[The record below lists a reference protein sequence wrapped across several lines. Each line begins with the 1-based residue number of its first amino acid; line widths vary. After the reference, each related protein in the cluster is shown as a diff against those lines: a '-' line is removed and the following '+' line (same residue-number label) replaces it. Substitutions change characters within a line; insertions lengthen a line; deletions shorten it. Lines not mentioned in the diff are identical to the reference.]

1 MISFYGTDYPIG
13 SVIMSELKE
22 GAIVTGEVIS
32 TKPFGAFVKLESG
45 ESGLVHISQISSKYV
60 EKVEDVLQVGQSVK
74 AKVLSID
81 PSGKISLSIKAL
93 SDDRPARDNKRGG
106 GDRRGG
112 SRRNNNNNPTDFED
126 MMKKWMKSSEERLSA
141 LAAKQKKNR

>member
-1 MISFYGTDYPIG
+1 MFVQNEFHCG
-13 SVIMSELKE
+13 SVTMSELKE
-22 GAIVTGEVIS
+22 GLVVSGEVIS
-32 TKPFGAFVKLESG
+32 TKPFGAFIKLESG
-45 ESGLVHISQISSKYV
+45 ETGLVHISQISSKYV
-60 EKVEDVLQVGQSVK
+60 EKVEDELQVGATVK

-93 SDDRPARDNKRGG
+93 QEDRPPREKRG

-112 SRRNNNNNPTDFED
+112 GRNSRPADFED

>member
-1 MISFYGTDYPIG
+1 
-13 SVIMSELKE
+13 MSELKE
-22 GAIVTGEVIS
+22 GAIVTGVVMS
-32 TKPFGAFVKLESG
+32 TKPFGAFIKLESG

-74 AKVLSID
+74 LKVLSID
-81 PSGKISLSIKAL
+81 QNGKISLSIKAL

-106 GDRRGG
+106 GDRRG
-112 SRRNNNNNPTDFED
+112 SRRNNTNNPTDFED

>member
-1 MISFYGTDYPIG
+1 
-13 SVIMSELKE
+13 MSDLKE
-22 GAIVTGEVIS
+22 GAVVTGEVIS

-45 ESGLVHISQISSKYV
+45 ESGLVHISQISTKYV
-60 EKVEDVLQVGQSVK
+60 EKVEDVIQVGQSVK

-93 SDDRPARDNKRGG
+93 SDDRPARDNKRGSGG
-106 GDRRGG
+106 GDRRGP
-112 SRRNNNNNPTDFED
+112 RRSSNPTDFED

>member
-1 MISFYGTDYPIG
+1 
-13 SVIMSELKE
+13 MSELKE
-22 GAIVTGEVIS
+22 GAVVTGEVIS

-45 ESGLVHISQISSKYV
+45 QTGLVHISQISNKYV
-60 EKVEDVLQVGQSVK
+60 EKVEDVLQVGLNVK

-93 SDDRPARDNKRGG
+93 SDDRPAREPKRG
-106 GDRRGG
+106 GDRRGP
-112 SRRNNNNNPTDFED
+112 RRNNNHNPMDFED

>member
-1 MISFYGTDYPIG
+1 
-13 SVIMSELKE
+13 MSELKE
-22 GAIVTGEVIS
+22 GAIVTGVVMS
-32 TKPFGAFVKLESG
+32 TKPFGAFIKLESG

-74 AKVLSID
+74 LKVLSID
-81 PSGKISLSIKAL
+81 QNGKISLSIKAL
-93 SDDRPARDNKRGG
+93 NDDRPARDNKRGG

-112 SRRNNNNNPTDFED
+112 SRRSNNPTDFED

>member
-1 MISFYGTDYPIG
+1 
-13 SVIMSELKE
+13 MSELKE
-22 GAIVTGEVIS
+22 GAVVQGEVIS
-32 TKPFGAFVKLESG
+32 TKPFGAFIKLESG
-45 ESGLVHISQISSKYV
+45 ETGLVHISQISTKYV
-60 EKVEDVLQVGQSVK
+60 EKVEDVLQVGATVK

-93 SDDRPARDNKRGG
+93 SDDRPREKKG

-112 SRRNNNNNPTDFED
+112 GRKNSGDFED

-141 LAAKQKKNR
+141 LAAKQKRNR

>member
-1 MISFYGTDYPIG
+1 
-13 SVIMSELKE
+13 MSELKE
-22 GAIVTGEVIS
+22 GAVVTGEVIS

-45 ESGLVHISQISSKYV
+45 ETGLIHISQISTKYV

-74 AKVLSID
+74 TKVLSID

-106 GDRRGG
+106 GDRRG
-112 SRRNNNNNPTDFED
+112 SRRNNSNPTDFED

>member
-1 MISFYGTDYPIG
+1 
-13 SVIMSELKE
+13 MSELKE
-22 GAIVTGEVIS
+22 GAIVTGVVMS
-32 TKPFGAFVKLESG
+32 TKPFGAFIKLESG

-74 AKVLSID
+74 LKVLSID
-81 PSGKISLSIKAL
+81 QNGKISLSIKAL

>member
-1 MISFYGTDYPIG
+1 
-13 SVIMSELKE
+13 MSELKE

-45 ESGLVHISQISSKYV
+45 ETGLVHISQISTKYV
-60 EKVEDVLQVGQSVK
+60 EKVEDEVQVGASVK

-81 PSGKISLSIKAL
+81 ANGKISLSIKAL
-93 SDDRPARDNKRGG
+93 SEDRPPRERKG

-112 SRRNNNNNPTDFED
+112 GRRSGPADFED
-126 MMKKWMKSSEERLSA
+126 MMKKWLKSSEERLSA